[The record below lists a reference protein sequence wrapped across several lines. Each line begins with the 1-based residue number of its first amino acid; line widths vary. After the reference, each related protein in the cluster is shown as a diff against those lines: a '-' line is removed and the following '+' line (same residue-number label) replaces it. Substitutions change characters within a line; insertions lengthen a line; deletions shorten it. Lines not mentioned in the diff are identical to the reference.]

1 MIFNG
6 FLPLKGHLEF
16 SGAFFLAEIFEKVS
30 RDLVA
35 STGHLWRILKEG
47 NALKV
52 LESERLRTLKL
63 VGIECLI
70 LVHSRKFVFLTFF
83 AICS

>member
-1 MIFNG
+1 MRQYPYFGGLFHIST
-6 FLPLKGHLEF
+6 PLRSVELRM
-16 SGAFFLAEIFEKVS
+16 EKVS